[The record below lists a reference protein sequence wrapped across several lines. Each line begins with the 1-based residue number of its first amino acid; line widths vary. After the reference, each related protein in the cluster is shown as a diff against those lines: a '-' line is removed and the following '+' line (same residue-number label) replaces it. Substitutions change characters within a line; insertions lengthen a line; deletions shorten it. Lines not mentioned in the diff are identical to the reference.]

1 MQEQVALNRPG
12 DQVWIK
18 YIRNQKTQKVSVI
31 LQNSLGTIEVV
42 KAINRLNLDG
52 GSFEDLS
59 QKELKKLNLKGGIR
73 LKEIGPEN
81 GQKRGYNPV
90 LSLP

>member
-1 MQEQVALNRPG
+1 M
-12 DQVWIK
+12 
-18 YIRNQKTQKVSVI
+18 I

-73 LKEIGPEN
+73 LKEIRPGMGKSEQPGFIITMEI
-81 GQKRGYNPV
+81 KD
-90 LSLP
+90 LSKT

>member
-1 MQEQVALNRPG
+1 M
-12 DQVWIK
+12 
-18 YIRNQKTQKVSVI
+18 
-31 LQNSLGTIEVV
+31 LGTIEVV

-73 LKEIGPEN
+73 LKEIGP
-81 GQKRGYNPV
+81 GKWAKAGYNPV